1 MTDTNTGMNGRG
13 ITDPHELA
21 EQVRQGADDGMPRD
35 LILAVARDMH
45 AMEYYARMSER
56 ERQAFLAQ
64 ARNTPAG
71 ESMRRLLHDLRYGEL
86 HI

>member
-1 MTDTNTGMNGRG
+1 MTDTDIGMGERG

-21 EQVRQGADDGMPRD
+21 EQTQQRTDDGMPRD
-35 LILAVARDMH
+35 LMLAVARDMH
-45 AMEYYARMSER
+45 AMEYYARMNER
-56 ERQAFLAQ
+56 ERQAFLAR